1 MKDFVYTWLG
11 MFFILITLAGI
22 YAMFKYKNYNG
33 KIHVGDKVIING
45 DTLIAVKVASYNEIY
60 LHNGAVIDADY
71 CIELMN
77 KK

>member
-1 MKDFVYTWLG
+1 MKDFVY
-11 MFFILITLAGI
+11 
-22 YAMFKYKNYNG
+22 
-33 KIHVGDKVIING
+33 VGDKVIING
-45 DTLIAVKVASYNEIY
+45 DTLIVVKVASYNEIY